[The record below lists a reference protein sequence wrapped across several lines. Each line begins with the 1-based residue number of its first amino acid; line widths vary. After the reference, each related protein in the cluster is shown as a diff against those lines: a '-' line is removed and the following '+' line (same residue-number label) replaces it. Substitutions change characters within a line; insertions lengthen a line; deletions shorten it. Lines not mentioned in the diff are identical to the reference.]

1 MCGVPVAWVSP
12 KAPPSTIPAVLA
24 GIAKS
29 GHHAVALGSSPP
41 QVGVFGGSPT
51 LIMKLV
57 TTQYPHVLTQP
68 PGAPWR
74 ASYRIWQT
82 SIVGVPSSG
91 V

>member
-12 KAPPSTIPAVLA
+12 KAPASTIPEVLA
-24 GIAKS
+24 GISRS
-29 GHHAVALGSSPP
+29 GRHAVVLGSSPP
-41 QVGVFGGSPT
+41 QVGVYGGSPT

-57 TTQYPHVLTQP
+57 TTQYPHELTQP

-74 ASYRIWQT
+74 ASYRIWMA
-82 SIVGVPSSG
+82 SVGVPNSG